1 MDSGVRTQLY
11 QWQTPSGHQFY
22 VSQQAMLYLQVDEQ
36 IERGYLYIN
45 DLDSAY
51 KKLPIPIQN
60 ARDVI
65 VEWFDR
71 SLDLDK
77 KIGDETKISSIF
89 FCWRTR
95 SEHTFYAPLHTLR
108 IAYKE
113 PNGEFN
119 IYGADGRMLLT
130 DAQARKL
137 VAAWET
143 SETRVDPDAYTSIN
157 WKLKSSSEQIYV
169 PITSIMYF
177 YMNSDHSG
185 RILLCN
191 KNTILPITAEQAEN
205 FATALSQHSIDL
217 GEAELN
223 VQKAGQNSHSIS

>member
-1 MDSGVRTQLY
+1 MNSGVRTKLY
-11 QWQTPSGHQFY
+11 QWQTPSQHQFY

-45 DLDSAY
+45 ELDSAY

-177 YMNSDHSG
+177 YVNPDYSG
-185 RILLCN
+185 RILLCD
-191 KNTILPITAEQAEN
+191 KKTILTMTAEQAEN

>member
-1 MDSGVRTQLY
+1 MDSEVRTKLY
-11 QWQTPSGHQFY
+11 QWQTPSQHQFY
-22 VSQQAMLYLQVDEQ
+22 VSQQAMLYLQVDER
-36 IERGYLYIN
+36 IGRGYLYIN

-51 KKLPIPIQN
+51 KKLPMPIQN
-60 ARDVI
+60 ARDV
-65 VEWFDR
+65 VAKWFNR
-71 SLDLDK
+71 SLDLDTK
-77 KIGDETKISSIF
+77 TDGEIKISSNF
-89 FCWRTR
+89 FRWRTS
-95 SEHTFYAPLHTLR
+95 SEHTFYAPLNALR

-137 VAAWET
+137 ISAWET

-177 YMNSDHSG
+177 YVNPDYSG
-185 RILLCN
+185 RIVLRN
-191 KNTILPITAEQAEN
+191 KNTILTMTTKQAEN

>member
-11 QWQTPSGHQFY
+11 QWQNPSQYEFY
-22 VSQQAMLYLQVDEQ
+22 VSQQAMLYLQVDER

-51 KKLPIPIQN
+51 KKLPMPIQN

-65 VEWFDR
+65 AEWFDR
-71 SLDLDK
+71 SLDLDT
-77 KIGDETKISSIF
+77 ETDGEIKISSNF
-89 FCWRTR
+89 FRWRTR
-95 SEHTFYAPLHTLR
+95 SEHTLYAPLHTLR

-113 PNGEFN
+113 PNGDFN
-119 IYGADGRMLLT
+119 IYGPDGRMLLT
-130 DAQARKL
+130 EAQARKL

-143 SETRVDPDAYTSIN
+143 SETRVDSDACTSIH
-157 WKLKSSSEQIYV
+157 WQLKSSGEQIYV

-177 YMNSDHSG
+177 YVNPDYSG
-185 RILLCN
+185 RIVLRN
-191 KNTILPITAEQAEN
+191 KNTILTMTTKQAEN
-205 FATALSQHSIDL
+205 FAKALSQHSIDL

-223 VQKAGQNSHSIS
+223 FQKAGQNSHSIS

>member
-1 MDSGVRTQLY
+1 MNSEARTKLY
-11 QWQTPSGHQFY
+11 QWQTPSQHQFY

-108 IAYKE
+108 IAYEE
-113 PNGEFN
+113 PNGDLH
-119 IYGADGRMLLT
+119 IYGPDGRMPLT
-130 DAQARKL
+130 NAQARKL
-137 VAAWET
+137 ISAWET

-177 YMNSDHSG
+177 YVNPDYSG
-185 RILLCN
+185 RIVLRN
-191 KNTILPITAEQAEN
+191 KNTILTMTTKQAEN

-223 VQKAGQNSHSIS
+223 VQKAGKNSHSIS

>member
-1 MDSGVRTQLY
+1 MNSGVRTKLY
-11 QWQTPSGHQFY
+11 QWQTPSQHQFY

-137 VAAWET
+137 IAAWET
-143 SETRVDPDAYTSIN
+143 SETRVDSDACTSIH
-157 WKLKSSSEQIYV
+157 WKLKSSGEQIYV